1 MKTEPRT
8 NRKTGKTEYKCRYSW
23 KDSNG
28 KLKDSDTGW
37 FPTEKQAF
45 ENAMMLRTLKETEA
59 REGKDSKSR
68 MLMSTVFSSFLDELK
83 VRAERETTEN
93 TTSDVSIYQ
102 KAKTVKEFYFPA
114 SVRNTKIIEINTNT
128 FRKWLDYLN
137 TVRVPAK
144 RRLNKKEREK
154 VESGELKIE
163 TKELSGRSVRNY
175 KYILIL
181 FNRFLGEKGY
191 YLDREVETKVD
202 VMLSRAKIKSMQVGR
217 KERYCPTIAD
227 VRKILNYY
235 STNAIEDFEMFYW
248 YNLFMVLFVSGL
260 RSEEVIGLRWKHVH
274 FDAERPYIDIC
285 NAISERELK
294 KNVDKRM
301 ENNIYHLKN
310 NNSEREIPMLD
321 YYYNDFESYRYAFKE
336 YFSPANMGDC
346 YVFPNINAKEKTLEE
361 KLHDYQKQ
369 KNILRELKKVLRDED
384 VDLPDSITVQML
396 RHACATWLVTDQEHG
411 GMGYEESRAR
421 DYFGHTSDDMLRN
434 VYAKLD
440 KRQRANRTSETFSE
454 LTKKHARARVSK
466 EVKESNE
473 INEKVRNPKA
483 NKEDTFN
490 STYNRLSN
498 EIDKLYHKDDNK
510 KPEKRKIYEYPYLL
524 KDSQIINTIQQKHL
538 MNGED
543 LSERIKFVLKK
554 TSMDDIWMAD
564 LMKAFAEERGET
576 IEETTDE

>member
-1 MKTEPRT
+1 MKIYPRV
-8 NRKTGKTEYKCRYSW
+8 NAKTGKTEYKCRYSW
-23 KDSNG
+23 RDSNG
-28 KLKDSDTGW
+28 KLKDSNTGY

-45 ENAMMLRTLKETEA
+45 DNAMMLKTLKESEA

-68 MLMSTVFSSFLDELK
+68 MLMSTVFSSFLNDLK
-83 VRAERETTEN
+83 VKAERETTDN
-93 TTSDVSIYQ
+93 TTSDVSIFQ
-102 KAKTVKEFYFPA
+102 KAETVKKYYFP
-114 SVRNTKIIEINTNT
+114 SSIKNTKIIEINTNT

-137 TVRVPAK
+137 TVRVPVK
-144 RRLNKKEREK
+144 RRLSEEERKK

-163 TKELSGRSVRNY
+163 TKELSGHSVRNY

-181 FNRFLGEKGY
+181 FNHYLGEKGY

-202 VMLSRAKIKSMQVGR
+202 VMLARAKIKSLQVGK

-227 VRKILNYY
+227 VQKILNYY

-274 FDAERPYIDIC
+274 FDAERPYLDIC

-310 NNSEREIPMLD
+310 SNSEREIPMLD
-321 YYYNDFESYRYAFKE
+321 YYYNDFESYRYKYKE

-346 YVFPNINAKEKTLEE
+346 YVFPNINAKEMTLQE
-361 KLHDYQKQ
+361 KAQDYQKQ
-369 KNILRELKKVLRDED
+369 KNILRELKRVLKDKD
-384 VDLPDSITVQML
+384 VQLSDTITVQML

-421 DYFGHTSDDMLRN
+421 DYFGHTSDDLLRS

-454 LTKKHARARVSK
+454 LTKKHAKARKSTEFEK
-466 EVKESNE
+466 SNE
-473 INEKVRNPKA
+473 INERVRNPKA
-483 NKEDTFN
+483 NKEDAYNT
-490 STYNRLSN
+490 TYYRLSN
-498 EIDKLYHKDDNK
+498 EIDKLYHKDDGK
-510 KPEKRKIYEYPYLL
+510 KTKKVYEYSYLL
-524 KDSQIINTIQQKHL
+524 KDSNIISTIQQKHL
-538 MNGED
+538 LKGED

-564 LMKAFAEERGET
+564 LEKALAEEREET
-576 IEETTDE
+576 IEEDTDE

>member
-1 MKTEPRT
+1 MKIKART
-8 NRKTGKTEYKCRYSW
+8 HPKTGETQYRCRYSW

-28 KLKDSDTGW
+28 KLKDSETAW
-37 FPTEKQAF
+37 FQTEKQAF
-45 ENAMMLRTLKETEA
+45 ENAMMLRTLKESEA

-68 MLMSTVFSSFLDELK
+68 MLMSTVFNSFLDELK
-83 VRAERETTEN
+83 TKAERETTDN
-93 TTSDVSIYQ
+93 TTSDVSIHQ
-102 KAKTVKEFYFPA
+102 KAKTVKEFYFP
-114 SVRNTKIIEINTNT
+114 SNIKNTKIIEINTNT
-128 FRKWLDYLN
+128 FRKCLDYLN
-137 TVRVPAK
+137 TVKVPVK
-144 RRLNKKEREK
+144 RRLNKEEREK
-154 VESGELKIE
+154 VESGELKIA

-181 FNRFLGEKGY
+181 FNRYLSEKGY

-202 VMLSRAKIKSMQVGR
+202 VMLARTKIKSLQVG
-217 KERYCPTIAD
+217 KKDRYCPTIAD
-227 VRKILNYY
+227 VQKILNYY
-235 STNAIEDFEMFYW
+235 STNAIENFEMFYW
-248 YNLFMVLFVSGL
+248 YNLFLVLFISGL

-301 ENNIYHLKN
+301 KNNIYHLKN

-321 YYYNDFESYRYAFKE
+321 YYYNDFESYRYKYKE

-346 YVFPNINAKEKTLEE
+346 YVFPNINAKEMTLEE
-361 KLHDYQKQ
+361 KTQDYQKQ
-369 KNILRELKKVLRDED
+369 KNILRELKRVLKDKD
-384 VDLPDSITVQML
+384 VQLSDTITVQML

-421 DYFGHTSDDMLRN
+421 DYFGHTSDEMLRS

-440 KRQRANRTSETFSE
+440 KRQRANRTSETFGE
-454 LTKKHARARVSK
+454 LTKKHAKARISK
-466 EVKESNE
+466 EIEESNK
-473 INEKVRNPKA
+473 INEKVRDPKA
-483 NKEDTFN
+483 NEEDSYNT
-490 STYNRLSN
+490 TYTRLSN
-498 EIDKLYHKDDNK
+498 EIEKLYHKDDNK
-510 KPEKRKIYEYPYLL
+510 TEKKIYEYHYLL

-543 LSERIKFVLKK
+543 LSERIKFVLRK

-564 LMKAFAEERGET
+564 LMKAYAEEKGET